1 VDAAGLRLARR
12 AVAHLRSSG
21 QRAFDRDD
29 ARAAA
34 KLLTQAVG
42 LLPDDDPE
50 RLALIPALGEALF
63 MAAEYQRA
71 AELLTAEIE
80 RHTTTADQQ
89 TITRIRLAL
98 LNVRWLIE
106 PVGWVDEARRGAER
120 AIAVLEPAG
129 DAPGLASAWRL
140 LALVHRGE
148 GRCAEAELAC
158 EQILRHARQAGNG
171 RMAAWSMAESAIN
184 LLWGPAPVAK
194 GLACCSTMLAE
205 LADRPL
211 SSALVFDHLA
221 GLQVMAGDFATA
233 EQTLARADA
242 LADLATV
249 LDVAGHSQQAVPV
262 VREAIGQYR
271 RKGNRTSAARARK
284 TSRHGGG
291 ANDWT
296 APVRSGIAQRPRRG
310 SPIEGGLRQA
320 ASPARWAGARAWS
333 RLISTWRAVASDGP
347 PVAGDGA
354 RAEARRQGQER

>member
-1 VDAAGLRLARR
+1 MRRSSSVIASLHRSLGIPPSSAARTRGRRRAAAGASSSR
-12 AVAHLRSSG
+12 HSRSSG

-158 EQILRHARQAGNG
+158 EQILRYARQAGNG

-194 GLACCSTMLAE
+194 GLARCSTMLAE
-205 LADRPL
+205 LAAGRCRAPW
-211 SSALVFDHLA
+211 SS
-221 GLQVMAGDFATA
+221 T
-233 EQTLARADA
+233 
-242 LADLATV
+242 
-249 LDVAGHSQQAVPV
+249 
-262 VREAIGQYR
+262 I
-271 RKGNRTSAARARK
+271 
-284 TSRHGGG
+284 
-291 ANDWT
+291 W
-296 APVRSGIAQRPRRG
+296 
-310 SPIEGGLRQA
+310 
-320 ASPARWAGARAWS
+320 PACR
-333 RLISTWRAVASDGP
+333 
-347 PVAGDGA
+347 
-354 RAEARRQGQER
+354 